1 MREAWLDMEKGKDLL
16 KSNPFRGLIPLFS
29 RKITARIPHQS
40 AARTS
45 LADSFSP
52 GEAKALPRQCI
63 KQRYKLKFESRRNS
77 AALGLFDGEGKAQ
90 VGVCRIQ

>member
-1 MREAWLDMEKGKDLL
+1 MREAWLDMEKGKDSL
-16 KSNPFRGLIPLFS
+16 KSNPFKGLIPLSS

-52 GEAKALPRQCI
+52 GEAIGA
-63 KQRYKLKFESRRNS
+63 
-77 AALGLFDGEGKAQ
+77 AALQQPLDTS
-90 VGVCRIQ
+90 INPNL

>member
-16 KSNPFRGLIPLFS
+16 KSNPFKGLIPLSS

-45 LADSFSP
+45 LADSVSP
-52 GEAKALPRQCI
+52 GEAIAACGRSRPIGATVSLLQ
-63 KQRYKLKFESRRNS
+63 QHYKLKFER
-77 AALGLFDGEGKAQ
+77 LF
-90 VGVCRIQ
+90 

>member
-16 KSNPFRGLIPLFS
+16 KSNPFRGLIPRFS

-52 GEAKALPRQCI
+52 GEAI
-63 KQRYKLKFESRRNS
+63 
-77 AALGLFDGEGKAQ
+77 AAYGRCPAKGQPFHFKTE
-90 VGVCRIQ
+90 R

>member
-40 AARTS
+40 AASTS

-52 GEAKALPRQCI
+52 GEAIAACGRCRPIGATISLFQ
-63 KQRYKLKFESRRNS
+63 QHYKLKFEI
-77 AALGLFDGEGKAQ
+77 
-90 VGVCRIQ
+90 CW

>member
-16 KSNPFRGLIPLFS
+16 KSNPFKGLIPLSS

-52 GEAKALPRQCI
+52 GEAI
-63 KQRYKLKFESRRNS
+63 
-77 AALGLFDGEGKAQ
+77 AACGRCPAKGRPFSFPN
-90 VGVCRIQ
+90 RTIN

>member
-1 MREAWLDMEKGKDLL
+1 MREAWLDMEKGKGLL
-16 KSNPFRGLIPLFS
+16 KSNPFKGLIPLSS

-52 GEAKALPRQCI
+52 GEAIAAYGRCRPERGDHFQ
-63 KQRYKLKFESRRNS
+63 FETER
-77 AALGLFDGEGKAQ
+77 
-90 VGVCRIQ
+90 